1 MLRRPLIALATLA
14 AATALGASAAAAR
27 PVLFVG
33 NLGDGTVS
41 LVDPHSLDALGR
53 LNVIPD
59 GDTPRDPAQA
69 AAYPALVKSK
79 GTNYVQGIAVSPDGR
94 TLYVS
99 RGFLGDVAA
108 FDIASRR
115 LLWRLEVSGVRAD
128 HIALSPDGARL
139 FVSALTTNEVQV
151 IDTRTHAF
159 VGSFPTG
166 DWPHVLEFSP
176 DGRYI
181 YNGSLGNQLLPDGA
195 NGKKQLT
202 VADPGTLQVVR
213 TYQFD
218 AGVRPFVFASDGRT
232 LFLQLS
238 YFNGFAELDL
248 ATGQVVRRVALPVTG
263 PGAQMQRKDYPNQ
276 AAHHGIALSPDGRYV
291 CDAGTISNYVALV
304 SRPALS
310 LAAIV
315 PVGDQ
320 PAEAET
326 SLDGRYCFV
335 ANRGPG
341 AHANSVSVISYA
353 ARREVARVPVGQRP
367 QEETEAVVPDAVL
380 RAAGL
385 AGGVAPRLTRV
396 GMSRRRFALGGRS
409 GRRTAFRWLHASSRA
424 ATVTIGAGA
433 ALAGRPRAQR
443 EHAHLSRPGPARTAS
458 RAVFAAGGCDPAA
471 TARLRAVS
479 ADGLRSRTVS
489 KRFRVMRACAMASAS
504 FRQLPASPWRRSSGL
519 NLRTVARLISG

>member
-1 MLRRPLIALATLA
+1 MLRRALIALATLA
-14 AATALGASAAAAR
+14 AAAALGAPAATAR

-41 LVDPHSLDALGR
+41 LIDPHSFDVLGK

-69 AAYPALVKSK
+69 AAYPALVKAK
-79 GTNYVQGIAVSPDGR
+79 GTNYVQGIAVSPDGT

-115 LLWRLEVSGVRAD
+115 LLWRLQVSGVRAD

-139 FVSALTTNEVQV
+139 FVSALTANEVQV

-159 VGSFPTG
+159 VGSFATG

-176 DGRYI
+176 DGRYV

-238 YFNGFAELDL
+238 YFNGFEELDL
-248 ATGQVVRRVALPVTG
+248 TSGQVVKRVSLPVTG
-263 PGAQMQRKDYPNQ
+263 PGAGMQRKDYPNQ

-291 CDAGTISNYVALV
+291 CDAATISNYVALV

-326 SLDGRYCFV
+326 SRDGRYCFV

-353 ARREVARVPVGQRP
+353 ARREVARIPVGQRP
-367 QEETEAVVPDAVL
+367 QEEAQAVVPDAVL

-385 AGGVAPRLTRV
+385 AGGGAPRLTRV
-396 GMSRRRFALGGRS
+396 GMTHRRFALGGR
-409 GRRTAFRWLHASSRA
+409 GPRPTAFRFTLSRA
-424 ATVTIGAGA
+424 ATVTIALVRLSAG
-433 ALAGRPRAQR
+433 GRERGVGILTFQAV
-443 EHAHLSRPGPARTAS
+443 PGPGKRRFS
-458 RAVFAAGGCDPAA
+458 GRVGGRALPPGRYR
-471 TARLRAVS
+471 ARLRAAS
-479 ADGLRSRTVS
+479 ADGLRSRTVT
-489 KRFRVMRACAMASAS
+489 KRFRVVRA
-504 FRQLPASPWRRSSGL
+504 R
-519 NLRTVARLISG
+519 